1 MSELYIINNFILKNQ
16 AKGESIIIENLEEQ
30 IQKVKQFF
38 ISIPIL
44 DEFLKGNYD
53 IKLTTEKQV
62 FQKYHDYSVTQII
75 EEKNKELVI
84 LNLNLN
90 KVIILI
96 FKDIDRQFNKLL

>member
-1 MSELYIINNFILKNQ
+1 MYLINNFISKNQ
-16 AKGESIIIENLEEQ
+16 AKGESIITANPEEQ
-30 IQKVKQFF
+30 IQKVRKFF
-38 ISIPIL
+38 TSIPIL

-62 FQKYHDYSVTQII
+62 FQKFHDYSVTQMI
-75 EEKNKELVI
+75 EEKNKELNI

-96 FKDIDRQFNKLL
+96 FKDIDRQFNKSL